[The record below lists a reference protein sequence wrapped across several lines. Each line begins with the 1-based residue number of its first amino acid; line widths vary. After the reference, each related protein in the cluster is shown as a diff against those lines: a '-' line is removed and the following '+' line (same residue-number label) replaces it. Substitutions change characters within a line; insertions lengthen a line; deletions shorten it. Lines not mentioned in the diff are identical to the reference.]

1 MRLNAHRKDRK
12 PDSSQGV
19 ATADSDEE
27 KHCQFIHEHC
37 ARSAR
42 WDRTEYAWV
51 RPLNATG
58 SDGASM
64 VEVFYETGNRTEQM
78 NEQTAYVTLALV
90 RLPPAS
96 FLVVQVERRW
106 HPESS
111 QMRREVTL
119 WSCQDYEGDA
129 IREYDQRRAA
139 IQGTGFAYV
148 VAEGELR
155 LVPPVTITAK
165 ITRRGTPVT
174 WPKST
179 HKLNS
184 IR

>member
-1 MRLNAHRKDRK
+1 
-12 PDSSQGV
+12 
-19 ATADSDEE
+19 
-27 KHCQFIHEHC
+27 
-37 ARSAR
+37 
-42 WDRTEYAWV
+42 
-51 RPLNATG
+51 
-58 SDGASM
+58 M
-64 VEVFYETGNRTEQM
+64 VEVFYETGIRTEQL
-78 NEQTAYVTLALV
+78 NEQTAYVTLALI

-96 FLVVQVERRW
+96 FLVVQVEGRW
-106 HPESS
+106 HTHSS

-139 IQGTGFAYV
+139 IQGSGFAYV

-165 ITRRGTPVT
+165 DTRRGAPRT
-174 WPKST
+174 WPKSM

-184 IR
+184 TR